1 MKIKTKQ
8 LNTKAEPTFDVS
20 YYINYA
26 APAFV
31 DPYSAVL
38 LASGPN
44 FGLDGKPT
52 DPDRMIIS
60 YKREIVDENKEK
72 IGDASYLINVY
83 DVDIV
88 NGKNGKTSGSMTST
102 FSGIH
107 QLNYEDHE
115 YDIYLQGNLEFQLGI
130 RPGSNAIQIDASK
143 PYKFIVGN
151 TLDNIS
157 VTSVFRNNIKI
168 NNGRNLVTLNDNG
181 NYNIQGPIDTYIPQC

>member
-8 LNTKAEPTFDVS
+8 LNTKAEPTFDVP
-20 YYINYA
+20 YFINYA

-31 DPYSAVL
+31 EPYNAVL

-44 FGLDGKPT
+44 VGLDGKPT

-72 IGDASYLINVY
+72 IGDASYLLHVY

-88 NGKNGKTSGSMTST
+88 NGKNGKTSGSITST
-102 FSGIH
+102 FTGIH
-107 QLNYEDHE
+107 QLNHEDHE
-115 YDIYLQGNLEFQLGI
+115 YDIFLQGNLVFQLGI
-130 RPGSNAIQIDASK
+130 GPWSNAVEIDASK

-157 VTSVFRNNIKI
+157 VTSVFRNGIKI
-168 NNGRNLVTLNDNG
+168 NSGRNSVILADG
-181 NYNIQGPIDTYIPQC
+181 NYRIQGPIDTYIPTC